1 MKAVEIADA
10 KLPISDYAKAA
21 KRGPV
26 ILTRRGRPV
35 AAVVALDDQDWED
48 LKVSTSPEFA
58 AIIARS
64 EARYQAEGGVSLAS
78 LRATR
83 TRRRSSR
90 KPRRR

>member
-1 MKAVEIADA
+1 VKAVDIADTTRP
-10 KLPISDYAKAA
+10 LSDYLKAA
-21 KRGPV
+21 KRAPV
-26 ILTRRGRPV
+26 IVTRRGRPV

-64 EARYQAEGGVSLAS
+64 EARYRAEGGVSLAS

-90 KPRRR
+90 KSRRR

>member
-10 KLPISDYAKAA
+10 TRSISDYAKAA
-21 KRGPV
+21 RRGPV

-35 AAVVALDDQDWED
+35 AAVVALDGQDWED

-64 EARYQAEGGVSLAS
+64 EARYRAEGGVSLAS
-78 LRATR
+78 LRAPR
-83 TRRRSSR
+83 TRRRAAR
-90 KPRRR
+90 KSRRR

>member
-1 MKAVEIADA
+1 MRAVEMADA
-10 KLPISDYAKAA
+10 SRPLSEYAKAA
-21 KRGPV
+21 RREPV
-26 ILTRRGRPV
+26 IVTRRGRPV

-64 EARYQAEGGVSLAS
+64 EARYRAEGGVPLAS

-83 TRRRSSR
+83 TRRRSTR